1 MECILGRVSMMSMGG
16 NFMPD
21 LISRIHKELKRI
33 GCPLTVEAVDGNPD
47 LCNISGSGLPA
58 AGVYDAHRAHSAL
71 ENLQTPDIGDNGCRM
86 VEAALRQI
94 GFAHH

>member
-1 MECILGRVSMMSMGG
+1 MA
-16 NFMPD
+16 D
-21 LISRIHKELKRI
+21 LIGRIQKELKRV

-47 LCNISGSGLPA
+47 LCNISGSPLEV

-71 ENLQTPDIGDNGCRM
+71 ENLQTPDIGDDGCRM

-94 GFAHH
+94 GLATH

>member
-1 MECILGRVSMMSMGG
+1 MA
-16 NFMPD
+16 D
-21 LISRIHKELKRI
+21 LIGRIQKEFKRI

-47 LCNISGSGLPA
+47 LCNISGSA
-58 AGVYDAHRAHSAL
+58 MQAEGVYDAHRAHSAL